1 MTRLAWDPVTTDC
14 HGSPETA
21 AGYEVPAM
29 LVVLL
34 MWILGAEAN
43 LNPVYEWRDATQ
55 HVEAPPA
62 TLPDPAPGD
71 VLMWRDPIVAID
83 LAGNRS
89 DEVCE

>member
-1 MTRLAWDPVTTDC
+1 MILSWDAVTTDC
-14 HGSPETA
+14 HGGPEA
-21 AGYEVPAM
+21 VAGYEVPALLIA
-29 LVVLL
+29 LVAWV
-34 MWILGAEAN
+34 LGAEGN
-43 LNPVYEWRDATQ
+43 LNPVYEGRDVTQ
-55 HVEAPPA
+55 YVEAPPA